1 MGELIF
7 VVGGAGSGKSA
18 FALEMAKNH
27 AEKAVFVATSASEDK
42 EMERKIKNHQ
52 KERPAHWNTI
62 EAAATPFD
70 IIWRNGKMSC
80 LLVDSLTLW
89 VSTLLM
95 KRAGRDVI
103 IQKCESF
110 LRGAQAKFKQTIV
123 VSDEVGLGIVPSTRL
138 ARDFREILGA
148 VNQQAAEIAD
158 RVFLISVGL
167 PVQLKGQR
175 SAVSDRLSAKT
186 GKKL

>member
-7 VVGGAGSGKSA
+7 VVGGAGSGKSS
-18 FALEMAKNH
+18 FALELAKNH
-27 AEKAVFVATSASEDK
+27 AKKAVFVATSASEDK
-42 EMERKIKNHQ
+42 EMERKIRNHQ

-70 IIWRNGKMSC
+70 IIWPHGKTSC

-95 KRAGRDVI
+95 KNAGREVI
-103 IQKCESF
+103 LQKCASF

-123 VSDEVGLGIVPSTRL
+123 VSDEVGLGIVPENRL
-138 ARDFREILGA
+138 ARDFREILGD
-148 VNQQAAEIAD
+148 VNQQTAEIAD
-158 RVFLISVGL
+158 RVFLVSVGL
-167 PVQLKGQR
+167 PVQLKNKR
-175 SAVSDRLSAKT
+175 RAK
-186 GKKL
+186 